1 MPEIRER
8 SRINEDQGMMRLGS
22 QGFSSSG
29 LRPSTS
35 NIYSRVKSSLGI
47 RRPMSKMFQ
56 NNNLSSLHHN
66 SSSFETN
73 QKEVYVNKS
82 SSFVPTRMLDK
93 FNQVQS

>member
-1 MPEIRER
+1 
-8 SRINEDQGMMRLGS
+8 
-22 QGFSSSG
+22 
-29 LRPSTS
+29 
-35 NIYSRVKSSLGI
+35 
-47 RRPMSKMFQ
+47 MSKMFQ

-93 FNQVQS
+93 FNQVQSQTNLNGDLFITAHIQNSHIRSDKRFILQKPEGEKKNFKLCKFEE